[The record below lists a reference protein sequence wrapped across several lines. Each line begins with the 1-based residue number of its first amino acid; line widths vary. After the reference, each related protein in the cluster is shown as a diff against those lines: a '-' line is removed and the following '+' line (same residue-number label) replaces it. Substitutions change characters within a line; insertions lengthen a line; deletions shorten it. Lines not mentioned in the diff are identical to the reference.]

1 MNKRAIVS
9 VYDKTGI
16 ADFCS
21 ELPDLGYEILSSG
34 GTAKH
39 LKENNIPVTK
49 ISDFTGFP
57 EMLDGRVK
65 TLHPKIHGGILADR
79 GKAEHLRQIEKQEM
93 APIDIVVVNL
103 YPFEETVKKDAPLE
117 EVIENIDIGGPT
129 LIRSAAKNHAHV
141 LVVVDP
147 EDYSKVLEDLRGGE
161 VSAKTKQSLALKAF
175 EHTAQYDSII
185 NTHLRGEFGGE
196 FLSKNLNLTFRKAQ
210 VLRYGENPNQDAAF
224 YKDIFQKETCVAS
237 AKQLHGKELSYN
249 NIMDTDAAFELVK
262 EFKEPAAAIIK
273 HTNPCGC
280 ATRESMSEAYA
291 AALECDPMS
300 AFGSVV
306 ALNRECDKATA
317 ELMKD
322 NFIEVVICPK
332 FDEGAL
338 AVLKE
343 KKSIRLLETGE
354 ITSSEDGYAV
364 RKVVGGALVQT
375 RRSPNTTK
383 ESLNV
388 VTKRSPN
395 EKEFEDMLFAWK
407 VIEHVKSNAILFVKD
422 KATVG
427 VGAGQ
432 MSRIDSC
439 KIAARKAGERSK
451 GAVMASDAFFPFRD
465 GIDAAAEAGI
475 TAVIQPGGSKR
486 DQEVIDACN
495 ENSIAMA
502 FTGMRVFKH

>member
-1 MNKRAIVS
+1 MSKKAIVS

-16 ADFCS
+16 ADFCR

-39 LKENNIPVTK
+39 LEENGIPVTK

-65 TLHPKIHGGILADR
+65 TLHPKIHGGILAER
-79 GKAEHLRQIEKQEM
+79 GKPEHLKQLEVQGM
-93 APIDIVVVNL
+93 SPIDLVVVNL
-103 YPFEETVKKDAPLE
+103 YPFEDTVKSGAKLE
-117 EVIENIDIGGPT
+117 EIIEMIDIGGPT
-129 LIRSAAKNHAHV
+129 LIRAAAKNHEDV

-147 EDYSKVLEDLRGGE
+147 TDYAKVLEELKGKVTKE
-161 VSAKTKQSLALKAF
+161 TKQALALKAF

-185 NTHLRGEFGGE
+185 NNYLREAFGTEG
-196 FLSKNLNLTFRKAQ
+196 LSENLNLTFRKAQ
-210 VLRYGENPNQDAAF
+210 ELRYGENPNQDAAF

-262 EFKEPAAAIIK
+262 EFETPAVAIIK

-280 ATRESMSEAYA
+280 AARDSIEEAFVEA
-291 AALECDPMS
+291 HACDPMS

-306 ALNRECDKATA
+306 ALNRDCTKGCA
-317 ELMKD
+317 ELMKE
-322 NFIEVVICPK
+322 NFIEVLIAPT
-332 FDEGAL
+332 FDEDAL
-338 AVLKE
+338 AILKE
-343 KKSIRLLETGE
+343 KKNIRLLESGP
-354 ITSSEDGYAV
+354 IHSSEEGYTL

-375 RRSPNTTK
+375 RRSPNATK
-383 ESLNV
+383 ESLKV
-388 VTKRSPN
+388 VTKKAPS
-395 EKEFEDMLFAWK
+395 EKEIEDLLFAWK

-422 KATVG
+422 GATVG

-439 KIAARKAGERSK
+439 KIAARKAGEKSK

-486 DQEVIDACN
+486 DQEVIDACD
-495 ENSIAMA
+495 EHGISCV